1 MPSTT
6 AITIFIFGL
15 SAFNHGVSNLISPRK
30 GLTAKQL
37 PESALPALNGFSVA
51 IIGIGIYYMLAAY
64 QENRGFFALT
74 LARFISARIFWVQG
88 PAWRVIATWEAFSAG
103 LTAVALAYEGYYGSI
118 SRLTP
123 TRRGAAYTV
132 CNHILQGH
140 EAKDIPVE
148 LRQNI
153 FELAL
158 TAPVAPS
165 SPSESQHGRY
175 RRAHHPQD
183 RYWRPTGLWEQA
195 PKNKALSLLL
205 VSKQFHAEV
214 QDVATRLPNNYH
226 VDIMFV
232 KNYGLWTTWDFTKR
246 PTSRYID
253 KVTSTI
259 RIFDP
264 TDDLD
269 DRFKDSLIFLG
280 GCGGPEPAVW
290 AFYDLL
296 IGLIEYGP
304 GYLGRLDNCCF
315 IINEIEVDVVA
326 PTDGAAHTKLEC
338 RDNENPVWLYRSR
351 IRSRDERVPEKRLIS
366 YMTNELD
373 YVFSATRYTI
383 EYCLELHEH
392 ITESI
397 IFKVNGQEWKKI
409 QMNEVLQNCD
419 ISRWQ
424 YDVGFRDRNAMKMTR
439 WLNWVLDRR
448 ERMKKGLELDENRP
462 DTYLL

>member
-1 MPSTT
+1 MISNS
-6 AITIFIFGL
+6 
-15 SAFNHGVSNLISPRK
+15 SAMK
-30 GLTAKQL
+30 
-37 PESALPALNGFSVA
+37 
-51 IIGIGIYYMLAAY
+51 
-64 QENRGFFALT
+64 
-74 LARFISARIFWVQG
+74 
-88 PAWRVIATWEAFSAG
+88 
-103 LTAVALAYEGYYGSI
+103 
-118 SRLTP
+118 
-123 TRRGAAYTV
+123 
-132 CNHILQGH
+132 LQ
-140 EAKDIPVE
+140 DIPVE

-158 TAPVAPS
+158 TVPVAPS

-183 RYWRPTGLWEQA
+183 RYWRPTGVWEQA

-392 ITESI
+392 IIESI
-397 IFKVNGQEWKKI
+397 IFKVNRQEWKKI
-409 QMNEVLQNCD
+409 QMDEVLQNCD

-448 ERMKKGLELDENRP
+448 ERMKKGLDLDENRP

>member
-1 MPSTT
+1 MCT
-6 AITIFIFGL
+6 
-15 SAFNHGVSNLISPRK
+15 
-30 GLTAKQL
+30 
-37 PESALPALNGFSVA
+37 
-51 IIGIGIYYMLAAY
+51 
-64 QENRGFFALT
+64 
-74 LARFISARIFWVQG
+74 
-88 PAWRVIATWEAFSAG
+88 
-103 LTAVALAYEGYYGSI
+103 SI

-132 CNHILQGH
+132 CNHILQGF
-140 EAKDIPVE
+140 DICNPPQYMISNPPAMK
-148 LRQNI
+148 LKI
-153 FELAL
+153 S
-158 TAPVAPS
+158 P
-165 SPSESQHGRY
+165 PSESQHGRY